1 VLGFDQAVVGL
12 QTADALPE
20 AAGPAPHI
28 AVQDDVF
35 VICGAHFKYR
45 FNRKTA
51 CFDAMVFD
59 GENVLERPM
68 AYNIWRAPTDN
79 DRRIK
84 LEWLRCGYDHPV
96 VRVYASSAC
105 ENGALA
111 VIEADFALTAPVIQ
125 RIATLH
131 GRFEIDAAGRVQMTV
146 SVCKTPALP
155 YLPRFGVRLFVNR
168 AYDRASYYGY
178 GPHESYIDKRRASW
192 LDRFEQQV
200 DQMHE
205 DYLRPQEN
213 ASHYGCADVR
223 LFACGRPD
231 ILACGPD
238 GLSFNASRYTQ
249 EELTEKAH
257 NYELVQSGGTVL
269 CLDYAQSGIGSNSCG
284 PELLE
289 QYRLPDAFTMQMTL
303 AFEPAQR

>member
-1 VLGFDQAVVGL
+1 MRGNW
-12 QTADALPE
+12 
-20 AAGPAPHI
+20 
-28 AVQDDVF
+28 
-35 VICGAHFKYR
+35 CG
-45 FNRKTA
+45 
-51 CFDAMVFD
+51 
-59 GENVLERPM
+59 
-68 AYNIWRAPTDN
+68 
-79 DRRIK
+79 
-84 LEWLRCGYDHPV
+84 
-96 VRVYASSAC
+96 
-105 ENGALA
+105 
-111 VIEADFALTAPVIQ
+111 
-125 RIATLH
+125 
-131 GRFEIDAAGRVQMTV
+131 
-146 SVCKTPALP
+146 
-155 YLPRFGVRLFVNR
+155 
-168 AYDRASYYGY
+168 
-178 GPHESYIDKRRASW
+178 
-192 LDRFEQQV
+192 
-200 DQMHE
+200 
-205 DYLRPQEN
+205 N